1 MNNLTNKLDKI
12 LLNIEHLK
20 NLFKDKEHYAIQ
32 WQKFFERLS
41 QLNSPK
47 EKYSL

>member
-20 NLFKDKEHYAIQ
+20 NLFEDKEHYAIQ
-32 WQKFFERLS
+32 
-41 QLNSPK
+41 
-47 EKYSL
+47 